1 MKFQTLE
8 EVAIETGLD
17 ETGFDEKVDNDIQNA
32 FNHKHDHL
40 HVTLVPAKRQFVK
53 DEMLVRG
60 VI

>member
-17 ETGFDEKVDNDIQNA
+17 ETGFDEKADNDIQNA

-53 DEMLVRG
+53 DET
-60 VI
+60 

>member
-17 ETGFDEKVDNDIQNA
+17 EIGFNEKADNDIQNA

-40 HVTLVPAKRQFVK
+40 HVTLVPAKRQFK
-53 DEMLVRG
+53 QDKT
-60 VI
+60 